1 MKLIAAAGKVSVQA
15 QSDNV
20 EVIAN
25 KVLELLSETD
35 WVNIR
40 GKKGVRLHGTNNMVE
55 IGETVQFFTSAPVL
69 FHGNLETLPAKS
81 VSQAFNERSHDYHF
95 DQEVN
100 FVDMHLKGVQNV
112 AYELVRDDGTV
123 IDGKTATTGSTG
135 MQKSGGFDS
144 YTIRYKGELP

>member
-1 MKLIAAAGKVSVQA
+1 
-15 QSDNV
+15 
-20 EVIAN
+20 
-25 KVLELLSETD
+25 LELLSESD

-55 IGETVQFFTSAPVL
+55 IGEKVQFFTAAPVL

-81 VSQAFNERSHDYHF
+81 VSQAFNERSSDYHF
-95 DQEVN
+95 DQVVSFIN
-100 FVDMHLKGVQNV
+100 VDKKQAKNV

-123 IDGKTATTGSTG
+123 IDGKSAEDGSTG
-135 MQKSGGFDS
+135 LQKSAGFES